1 MNIGIDMMGG
11 DFAPLEAVL
20 GIKMLREEGGNARHE
35 ALGTS
40 DEGEG
45 MSLPAE
51 GRGQGTSLP
60 AEGRGQGTSDEGE
73 LVLTLFG
80 DENQLNPLLDE
91 YGIGRDG
98 IKIVHTTQVIDMH
111 EHPTKAMKEKPD
123 SSIAVGFGYLAKGLT
138 DAFISA
144 GNTGAMMVGSL
155 FSIRA
160 IEGILRPTIGAY
172 MPRENGKLGWLLDA
186 GINADCKPENL
197 VQFAMLGSIFAEQV
211 LNIPN
216 PRVGLINIGEEEGKG
231 NILAQGAYPLL
242 KSMETIN
249 FIGNI
254 EGRDVFLDNA
264 DVMVCEG
271 FTGNVILKL
280 AESIHGLIQRRNIED
295 EFFNMFEF
303 EQYGGVPV
311 LGVNKPVI
319 IGHGISHAKAFKN
332 MIGIAQKMIEKDVIR
347 LIKEKL

>member
-11 DFAPLEAVL
+11 DYA
-20 GIKMLREEGGNARHE
+20 
-35 ALGTS
+35 
-40 DEGEG
+40 
-45 MSLPAE
+45 PAE
-51 GRGQGTSLP
+51 VVKGIRLWGERGDGRWEMGDV
-60 AEGRGQGTSDEGE
+60 R
-73 LVLTLFG
+73 LTLFG
-80 DENQLNPLLDE
+80 DENQISTLINE
-91 YGIGRDG
+91 HGVAMEG
-98 IKIVHTTQVIDMH
+98 IKIVHTSQVIDMH
-111 EHPTKAMKEKPD
+111 EHPTKALKEKQD

-155 FSIRA
+155 FSIKA
-160 IEGILRPTIGAY
+160 IEGIQRPTIGAY

-197 VQFAMLGSIFAEQV
+197 AQFAMLGTIFAEQV
-211 LNIPN
+211 LNIEN

-231 NILAQGAYPLL
+231 NLLAQAAYPLL
-242 KSMETIN
+242 KETSGIN

-254 EGRDVFLDNA
+254 EGRDVFMDKA

-280 AESIHGLIQRRNIED
+280 AESIHDLTERRKIKD
-295 EFFNMFEF
+295 EFFDMFEF

-319 IGHGISHAKAFKN
+319 IGHGISSAKAFKN
-332 MIGIAQKMIEKDVIR
+332 MINIAQKMIEKDVIGMIKAR
-347 LIKEKL
+347 L